1 MEVRNPP
8 GILLLLVTLLTLTH
22 LTASKTH
29 WKDILVLKQLKSSI
43 TPTSL
48 TPSSCISSW
57 DFSLDPCDHL
67 SSNFFTCGFS
77 CETVSH
83 SHISRVT
90 QLALD
95 QPGYSARLDSVSWT
109 LPFLLSLDLSG
120 NNFSGPIPDSF
131 SGLTR
136 LTKLT
141 LSHNSLLGPIPDSL
155 SQLASLEELYLDYN
169 SLDGPIPESFSLFTR
184 LNRLELQGN
193 RLSGELPDL
202 SRLSS
207 LYFLNCADN
216 SISGEFPSSFPAS
229 LVEVSLRNN
238 SLVGSIP
245 PQSVEAMRS
254 LQVLDL
260 SYNRLAGTVPASLFT
275 HSSLQ
280 QLSLAYNNF
289 TSIEG
294 PSQQAADSS
303 LIAIDLSYNNLNGL
317 LPGFMGLM
325 PKLSSLSLEN
335 NKFVGLIPTQ
345 YALKTVWPE
354 PGIAQFDRL
363 LLGGNFLFGPIPDP
377 LMRMEPGSSR
387 VNLVDNCLFM
397 CPVTLFFCQGGVQ
410 KSLVD
415 CRSNI
420 GPVIP

>member
-1 MEVRNPP
+1 MA
-8 GILLLLVTLLTLTH
+8 LLLLLITLSTLTH
-22 LTASKTH
+22 LTTSKTH
-29 WKDILVLKQLKSSI
+29 WLDTRVLIQLKHSISPSSS
-43 TPTSL
+43 P
-48 TPSSCISSW
+48 PSSCISSW
-57 DFSLDPCDHL
+57 DFNYDPCDHL
-67 SSNFFTCGFS
+67 SSQIFTCGFS

-83 SHISRVT
+83 SSHSNISRVT
-90 QLALD
+90 TLALD

-109 LPFLLSLDLSG
+109 LPFLRSLDLSG

-136 LTKLT
+136 LQKLT
-141 LSHNSLLGPIPDSL
+141 LSHNSLTGPIPDSL
-155 SQLASLEELYLDYN
+155 SQLGFLEEVYLDYN
-169 SLDGPIPESFSLFTR
+169 ALEGPIPGSFSGLTR
-184 LNRLELQGN
+184 LRRLEVQGN
-193 RLSGELPDL
+193 RLTGELPDL
-202 SRLSS
+202 SRLSN
-207 LYFLNCADN
+207 LYFLNCGDN
-216 SISGEFPSSFPAS
+216 SISGGFPVTFPAS
-229 LVEVSLRNN
+229 LVEVSMRNN
-238 SLVGSIP
+238 SLVGSFSP
-245 PQSVEAMRS
+245 ESVEKLGF

-260 SYNRLAGTVPASLFT
+260 SYNQLTGSIPASLFT
-275 HSSLQ
+275 RPSLQ

-289 TSIEG
+289 TSIEV
-294 PSQQAADSS
+294 PSQLGADSA

-354 PGIAQFDRL
+354 PGIAPFNRL
-363 LLGGNFLFGPIPDP
+363 LLGGNFLFGPIPDA
-377 LMRMEPGSSR
+377 LMRMEPGSAR

-415 CRSNI
+415 CRNNI